1 MNLSREKLLA
11 ETAATGFRP
20 DTLEKVLRLL
30 SLLMELKSH
39 PFLKGKLALK
49 GGTALNLFVFNV
61 PRLSVDIDLNYIG
74 PSDREAMLEQRP
86 LVERAINAVCKREG
100 LTVRYVPDEHAG
112 GKWYLRYK
120 SALGHNENLELDLNF
135 MYRVPLLPLVTA
147 DSHPIGSYRGTQVCL
162 LDIHEL
168 AAGKLAALLSRRAS
182 RDLFDVRGLLT
193 SALVD
198 RETLRHAL

>member
-74 PSDREAMLEQRP
+74 PSGREAMLEQRP

-120 SALGHNENLELDLNF
+120 SALVLIRVNMATYMDCQEWAYRLES
-135 MYRVPLLPLVTA
+135 YSRGIPRYAKIKPVY
-147 DSHPIGSYRGTQVCL
+147 HQPIPGG
-162 LDIHEL
+162 
-168 AAGKLAALLSRRAS
+168 
-182 RDLFDVRGLLT
+182 
-193 SALVD
+193 
-198 RETLRHAL
+198 ETNPGDMRP